1 MQPPKDFT
9 NKVDAPS
16 SIAEYV
22 TNISSSGVESHHLRR
37 HEADEEDA
45 EPCRGAQ
52 DAQCQITLGPD
63 AGILEVPSAQYSC
76 TNDSVVYW
84 GMCTSGEKVYQARAK
99 CSKCIVSDF
108 PV

>member
-16 SIAEYV
+16 SIVEYF
-22 TNISSSGVESHHLRR
+22 TNISSSGVESHHLRH

-45 EPCRGAQ
+45 EPRRG
-52 DAQCQITLGPD
+52 CQSTLGPD
-63 AGILEVPSAQYSC
+63 AGILEVPDAQYRC
-76 TNDSVVYW
+76 INDSVVHG